1 MLHSTIIITKLSNG
15 DDGGFPNG
23 GDDGFLND
31 GGGFPSGGDGGH
43 LAAAAAAVGG
53 DANGARCDDDD
64 ELPPA
69 AADPAA
75 AAFADPVVLPLY
87 INAILFFL

>member
-43 LAAAAAAVGG
+43 LAAAAVGG
-53 DANGARCDDDD
+53 DASGARCDDDD

-69 AADPAA
+69 AAADPA
-75 AAFADPVVLPLY
+75 AAFADPVALPLY

>member
-43 LAAAAAAVGG
+43 LAAAAAVGG